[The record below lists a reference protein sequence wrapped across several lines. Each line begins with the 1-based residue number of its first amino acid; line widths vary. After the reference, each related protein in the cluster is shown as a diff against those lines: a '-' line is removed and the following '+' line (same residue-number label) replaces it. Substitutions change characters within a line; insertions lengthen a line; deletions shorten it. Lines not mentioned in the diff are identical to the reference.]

1 MRIVYGIF
9 GYGRGHA
16 TRAEAVLSEM
26 RQRHD
31 VLILVGGD
39 AHEALSTRFPV
50 ERIPTLKYVYGDR
63 GERCVRLTLQR
74 NFKYVADLVFGGDS
88 FARVVQRIR
97 EFKPDVAI
105 CDADPWTH
113 RAAALLRIPRIGFD
127 HFGIMA
133 YCRPPIAWRDG
144 LRVFRDVVAYRA
156 LNGRPQRVVVSS
168 FFDPDAPA
176 PGVRVVGPLLRDEV
190 RRATGRRGDYLLVY
204 FNQAEQQLT
213 PRIEEE
219 LQALRLPVVVYAKRE
234 CRADGN
240 LLYKRVGDPDFV
252 DDLAGCRAV
261 LSTAG
266 NQLVGEAMHLGK
278 PILVLP
284 EDTPEQR
291 MNALAVERL
300 GIGGSIR
307 RATFSARAVHHFLDG
322 EQAFAERAR
331 SLRRDGREASIV
343 ALETFA
349 RELAAGRRTAA
360 LGAWR
365 PA

>member
-26 RQRHD
+26 RERHD
-31 VLILVGGD
+31 LLILVGGD

-50 ERIPTLKYVYGDR
+50 ERIPTLRYVYGTR

-74 NFKYVADLVFGGDS
+74 NLRHVADLAFGGES
-88 FARVVQRIR
+88 FRSVVDRIR
-97 EFKPDVAI
+97 DFKPDVAI

-113 RAAALLRIPRIGFD
+113 RAAAMLGIPRIGFD

-133 YCRPPIAWRDG
+133 YCRPPIAWRDR
-144 LRVFRDVVAYRA
+144 LRVFRDVLAYRA
-156 LNGRPQRVVVSS
+156 LNGHPQRVVVSS
-168 FFDPDAPA
+168 FFDPDGPA
-176 PGVRVVGPLLRDEV
+176 RGVRIVGPLLRDEV
-190 RRATGRRGDYLLVY
+190 RRATPRSGDYLLVY
-204 FNQAEQQLT
+204 FNQAQAQLT
-213 PRIEEE
+213 PRIEAE
-219 LQALRLPVVVYAKRE
+219 LHALRLPVVIYGR
-234 CRADGN
+234 RDRGRDGN
-240 LLYKRVGDPDFV
+240 VVFKQIGDPEFV
-252 DDLAGCRAV
+252 DDLARCRAV

-266 NQLVGEAMHLGK
+266 NQLVGETMHLGK

-300 GIGGSIR
+300 GIGEQVR
-307 RATFSARAVHHFLDG
+307 RSSFAATAIHRFLGG
-322 EQAFAERAR
+322 ERDYAERAR
-331 SLRRDGREASIV
+331 SLRRDGREASIA
-343 ALETFA
+343 ALEAFV
-349 RELAAGRRTAA
+349 RELAGKRQAA
-360 LGAWR
+360 PLGAWR

>member
-1 MRIVYGIF
+1 
-9 GYGRGHA
+9 
-16 TRAEAVLSEM
+16 
-26 RQRHD
+26 
-31 VLILVGGD
+31 
-39 AHEALSTRFPV
+39 
-50 ERIPTLKYVYGDR
+50 
-63 GERCVRLTLQR
+63 
-74 NFKYVADLVFGGDS
+74 
-88 FARVVQRIR
+88 
-97 EFKPDVAI
+97 
-105 CDADPWTH
+105 
-113 RAAALLRIPRIGFD
+113 
-127 HFGIMA
+127 
-133 YCRPPIAWRDG
+133 
-144 LRVFRDVVAYRA
+144 VVAYRA

-168 FFDPDAPA
+168 FFEPETPA

-190 RRATGRRGDYLLVY
+190 RNATGRRGDYLLVY

-219 LQALRLPVVVYAKRE
+219 LQALKLPVVVYAKRE
-234 CRADGN
+234 CRVEGN
-240 LLYKRVGDPDFV
+240 LHYKRVGDPHFV

-291 MNALAVERL
+291 MNALAVVRL
-300 GIGGSIR
+300 GIGERIR
-307 RATFSARAVHHFLDG
+307 RATFSAGGIHRFLDG
-322 EQAFAERAR
+322 EEAFAERAR

-349 RELAAGRRTAA
+349 RELGAGRRTAA
-360 LGAWR
+360 VGAWR

>member
-26 RQRHD
+26 QQRHD
-31 VLILVGGD
+31 LLILVGGD
-39 AHEALSTRFPV
+39 AHDALSERFAV
-50 ERIPTLKYVYGDR
+50 ERIPTLRYVYGKR

-74 NFKYVADLVFGGDS
+74 NFRYVADLVFGGES
-88 FARVVQRIR
+88 FRAVVDRIR
-97 EFKPDVAI
+97 RFKPDVAI

-113 RAAALLRIPRIGFD
+113 RAASLLGIPRIGFD

-144 LRVFRDVVAYRA
+144 LRVVRDVLAYRA

-168 FFDPDAPA
+168 FFDPESPA
-176 PGVRVVGPLLRDEV
+176 PGVRVVGPLLRDEI
-190 RRATGRRGDYLLVY
+190 RTATARPGDYLLVY
-204 FNQAEQQLT
+204 FNQAEEQLT
-213 PRIEEE
+213 TQIEHE
-219 LQALRLPVVVYAKRE
+219 LRLVKLPVVVYAKRDR
-234 CRADGN
+234 CRDGN
-240 LLYKRVGDPDFV
+240 VLYKRIGDPAFV
-252 DDLAGCRAV
+252 EDLAGCRAV

-266 NQLVGEAMHLGK
+266 NQLVGETMHLGK

-300 GIGGSIR
+300 GIGERIT
-307 RATFSARAVHHFLDG
+307 RADFAASAVHRFLDRG
-322 EQAFAERAR
+322 PTYGERAR
-331 SLRRDGREASIV
+331 TLRRDGREASIV

-349 RELAAGRRTAA
+349 RELSGARRTAP

>member
-26 RQRHD
+26 QTRHE

-39 AHEALSTRFPV
+39 AHDALSTRFPV

-74 NFKYVADLVFGGDS
+74 NFRYVADLVFGGET
-88 FARVVQRIR
+88 FTRVVRRIR
-97 EFKPDVAI
+97 EFKADVAI

-113 RAAALLRIPRIGFD
+113 RAAALLGIPRIGFD

-133 YCRPPIAWRDG
+133 YCRPQIAWRDG
-144 LRVFRDVVAYRA
+144 LRVFRDVLAYRA

-168 FFDPDAPA
+168 FFDPDSPA

-190 RRATGRRGDYLLVY
+190 RQATGRRGDFLLVY

-219 LQALRLPVVVYAKRE
+219 LHAVGLPVVVYAKRD
-234 CRADGN
+234 CRVDGN
-240 LLYKRVGDPDFV
+240 LQYKRVGDANFV
-252 DDLAGCRAV
+252 HDLAGCRAV

-300 GIGGSIR
+300 GIGHRVR
-307 RATFSARAVHHFLDG
+307 RADFSAAAIHRFLAG
-322 EQAFAERAR
+322 EQSFAERAR
-331 SLRRDGREASIV
+331 SLRRDGREASIT

-349 RELAAGRRTAA
+349 RELGGKRRAAA

>member
-26 RQRHD
+26 RQRHE

-39 AHEALSTRFPV
+39 AYDALSTRFPV
-50 ERIPTLKYVYGDR
+50 ERIPTLRYVYGTR

-74 NFKYVADLVFGGDS
+74 NFEYVRDLAFGGPT
-88 FARVVQRIR
+88 FRAVVDRIR
-97 EFKPDVAI
+97 DFKPDVAI

-113 RAAALLRIPRIGFD
+113 RAAAQLRIPRIGFD

-168 FFDPDAPA
+168 FFDPHSQD

-190 RRATGRRGDYLLVY
+190 RQAVARRGDYLLVY
-204 FNQAEQQLT
+204 FNQAQSQLT
-213 PRIEEE
+213 PQVEEQ
-219 LQALRLPVVVYAKRE
+219 LHALRAPVVVYGRRE
-234 CRADGN
+234 RKQDGN
-240 LLYKRVGDPDFV
+240 ILYKQIGDAEFV
-252 DDLAGCRAV
+252 DDLARCRAV

-266 NQLVGEAMHLGK
+266 NQLVGETMHLGK
-278 PILVLP
+278 PIMVLP

-300 GIGGSIR
+300 GVGEQIR
-307 RATFSARAVHHFLDG
+307 RVSFSADAIHRFLAN
-322 EQAFAERAR
+322 ESTYVERTR
-331 SLRRDGREASIV
+331 GLRRDGREASIA

-349 RELAAGRRTAA
+349 RDLCGARHAARV
-360 LGAWR
+360 GAWR

>member
-39 AHEALSTRFPV
+39 AYDALSTRFPV
-50 ERIPTLKYVYGDR
+50 EAIPTLGYVYGAR

-74 NFKYVADLVFGGDS
+74 NFGYVKDLAFNGET
-88 FARVVQRIR
+88 FRKVVDRIR
-97 EFKPDVAI
+97 DFKPDVAI

-113 RAAALLRIPRIGFD
+113 RAAAQLRVPRIGFD

-133 YCRPPIAWRDG
+133 YCRPQIAWRDG
-144 LRVFRDVVAYRA
+144 LRVLRDVLAYRA

-168 FFDPDAPA
+168 FFDPDSQGR
-176 PGVRVVGPLLRDEV
+176 GVRVVGPLLRDQV
-190 RRATGRRGDYLLVY
+190 RRASPKRGDYLLVY
-204 FNQAEQQLT
+204 FNQAQAQLT
-213 PRIEEE
+213 PQIEQE
-219 LQALRLPVVVYAKRE
+219 LHALRMPVVVYAR
-234 CRADGN
+234 RDRTRDGN
-240 LLYKRVGDPDFV
+240 LLFKQIGDPEFV

-266 NQLVGEAMHLGK
+266 NQLVGETMHLGK

-291 MNALAVERL
+291 MNALAVQRME
-300 GIGGSIR
+300 IGEQIR
-307 RATFSARAVHHFLDG
+307 RATFSAAAIQRFLG
-322 EQAFAERAR
+322 KEARYAERAR
-331 SLRRDGREASIV
+331 SLRRDGREASIA
-343 ALETFA
+343 ALEKFA
-349 RELAAGRRTAA
+349 RELGGARRRAAV
-360 LGAWR
+360 GAWR

>member
-26 RQRHD
+26 RERHD

-39 AHEALSTRFPV
+39 AYEALSTRFPV
-50 ERIPTLKYVYGDR
+50 ERIPTLRYVYGTR

-74 NFKYVADLVFGGDS
+74 NFGHVKDLVFGGGT
-88 FARVVQRIR
+88 FRRVVDLLRD
-97 EFKPDVAI
+97 FKPDVAI

-113 RAAALLRIPRIGFD
+113 RAAAQLGIPRIGFD

-144 LRVFRDVVAYRA
+144 LRVLRDVVAYRA

-168 FFDPDAPA
+168 FFDPHSQD
-176 PGVRVVGPLLRDEV
+176 PGIRVVGPLLRDEV
-190 RRATGRRGDYLLVY
+190 RRVTARRGDYLLVY
-204 FNQAEQQLT
+204 FNQAQVQLT
-213 PRIEEE
+213 PQIEEE
-219 LQALRLPVVVYAKRE
+219 LHALKIPVVVYARRE
-234 CRADGN
+234 RGRDGDV
-240 LLYKRVGDPDFV
+240 LYKQIGDREFV
-252 DDLAGCRAV
+252 EDLAGCRAV

-266 NQLVGEAMHLGK
+266 NQLVGETMHLGK
-278 PILVLP
+278 PIMVLP

-291 MNALAVERL
+291 MNALAVERMQ
-300 GIGGSIR
+300 IGEQIR
-307 RATFSARAVHHFLDG
+307 RPNFSASAVHRFLSA
-322 EQAFAERAR
+322 EARYAERAR
-331 SLRRDGREASIV
+331 SLRRDGREASIL

-349 RELAAGRRTAA
+349 RELGGARRRAAV
-360 LGAWR
+360 GAWR

>member
-26 RQRHD
+26 RERHD

-39 AHEALSTRFPV
+39 AHEALSSRFPV
-50 ERIPTLKYVYGDR
+50 ERIPTLKYVYGTR
-63 GERCVRLTLQR
+63 GERCVRLTFQR
-74 NFKYVADLVFGGDS
+74 NFRYVADLVFAGPT
-88 FARVVQRIR
+88 FQRVIQRVR

-113 RAAALLRIPRIGFD
+113 RAAALLGVPRIGFD

-133 YCRPPIAWRDG
+133 YCRPPIAWRDSF
-144 LRVFRDVVAYRA
+144 RVLRDVLAYRA

-168 FFDPDAPA
+168 FFDPQAPA
-176 PGVRVVGPLLRDEV
+176 RGVRVVGPLLRDEV
-190 RRATGRRGDYLLVY
+190 RRATARRGDYLLVY
-204 FNQAEQQLT
+204 FNQAQAQLT
-213 PRIEEE
+213 PRIEQE
-219 LQALRLPVVVYAKRE
+219 LHALKMPVVIYAR
-234 CRADGN
+234 RNRGVDGT
-240 LLYKRVGDPDFV
+240 LVYKRIGDPEFV

-266 NQLVGEAMHLGK
+266 NQLVGETMHLGK

-291 MNALAVERL
+291 MNALAVERM
-300 GIGGSIR
+300 GVGGQIR
-307 RATFSARAVHHFLDG
+307 RAQFSAAAIHGFLAS
-322 EQAFAERAR
+322 ERRYAERAR

-349 RELAAGRRTAA
+349 RELCGARRSAAV
-360 LGAWR
+360 GAWR

>member
-16 TRAEAVLSEM
+16 TRAEAVLSEI

-39 AHEALSTRFPV
+39 AHEALCSRFPV
-50 ERIPTLKYVYGDR
+50 ERIPSLGYVYGAR
-63 GERCVRLTLQR
+63 GERSVRLTFQR
-74 NFKYVADLVFGGDS
+74 NFRKVADLVFGGET
-88 FARVVQRIR
+88 FRNVVRRVRD
-97 EFKPDVAI
+97 FKPDVAI

-113 RAAALLRIPRIGFD
+113 RAAAALGVPRIGFD

-133 YCRPPIAWRDG
+133 WCRPPIAWRDTVQ
-144 LRVFRDVVAYRA
+144 VFRDVFAYRA

-168 FFDPDAPA
+168 FFDPESPG

-190 RRATGRRGDYLLVY
+190 RRATARPGDHVLVY
-204 FNQAEQQLT
+204 FNQSEHQLT
-213 PRIEEE
+213 PRVMEE
-219 LQALRLPVVVYAKRE
+219 LRALRLPVVIYGKRH
-234 CRADGN
+234 RGTDAN
-240 LLYKRVGDPDFV
+240 LVYKRVGDPAFL
-252 DDLAGCRAV
+252 DDLASCRAV

-266 NQLVGEAMHLGK
+266 NQLVGETMHLGK
-278 PILVLP
+278 PILVAP
-284 EDTPEQR
+284 ENTPEQR

-300 GIGGSIR
+300 GVGARIDRSSFTAGAIR
-307 RATFSARAVHHFLDG
+307 RFLA
-322 EQAFAERAR
+322 EERRFAERAR
-331 SLRRDGREASIV
+331 TLRRDGREASIA

-349 RELAAGRRTAA
+349 RELGGARQRAP